1 MTLDDAITAA
11 LHRPAI
17 GNARL
22 MQELLATIT
31 QRPIGL
37 EPPEVASFNIKH
49 GGRRVGGGRKK
60 ELKARLITQGEE

>member
-11 LHRPAI
+11 LRRPAI
-17 GNARL
+17 GNERL

-31 QRPIGL
+31 HQPVAHN
-37 EPPEVASFNIKH
+37 PPQSVSFNIKH

-60 ELKARLITQGEE
+60 ES